1 MKIIAVVFT
10 FWISVTCI
18 AQNTSGRLQSAF
30 QQFQSDSQMR
40 NGIASLY
47 VIDASTGNVV
57 FDKNGQIGLAPASTL
72 KIITSIS
79 AYEILGKDFRYNTR
93 FEIFKSNRTAMM
105 FITPSGD
112 PTLGSWRWNGT
123 KEQNVVTRLVA
134 GLKNQGIDT
143 LVGFD
148 IDGIRWENDPIH
160 KHWMWED
167 VANYYGANALPLNW
181 RENQF
186 DVVLRSGAKIGD
198 PVRIVRTNP
207 ALVDYDLVSY
217 VTSGGKGTGDNAYIF
232 FPIKNATG
240 IIRGTIPVNEEN
252 FTISGSMPDASL
264 QFTHTLLGE
273 LKKGGIEKSSSF
285 TIMNWADS
293 KLNKQNLKVIHTET
307 SPPLDSIIYW
317 FNKKSINLYGEA
329 LIKTIGSEKKQQ
341 GSTSAGLE
349 VVKNFWKEKGIRVTE
364 LNITDG
370 SGLSP
375 VNRVTTSAQVN
386 MLQYAA
392 KQPWFKGFY
401 NSLPEY
407 NNMKMKSGTIRGV
420 KAFCGY
426 HTAKDGKQYIYSF
439 IVNNYNGPASGIVSK
454 MYKVL
459 DVLK

>member
-1 MKIIAVVFT
+1 MKIFAVVFT
-10 FWISVTCI
+10 LWISVVSFS
-18 AQNTSGRLQSAF
+18 QNTTARLQSAF

-47 VIDASTGNVV
+47 VIDASTGNLI

-79 AYEILGKDFRYNTR
+79 AYELLGKDYRYNTKFQISR
-93 FEIFKSNRTAMM
+93 NNKTAMIY
-105 FITPSGD
+105 ITPSGD
-112 PTLGSWRWNGT
+112 PTLGSWRWNST
-123 KEQNVVTRLVA
+123 KEQNVLTRLVA

-143 LVGFD
+143 IAGFD
-148 IDGIRWENDPIH
+148 VDGSRWENDPIH

-198 PVRIVRTNP
+198 PVKVVRTNP
-207 ALVDYDLVSY
+207 ALADYDLISY

-232 FPIKNATG
+232 FPIKNSAG
-240 IIRGTIPVNEEN
+240 VIRGTIPINEEN
-252 FTISGSMPDASL
+252 FTISGSMPDASM
-264 QFTHTLLGE
+264 QFTSSLLAE
-273 LKKGGIEKSSSF
+273 LKKSGIEKSNSF
-285 TIMNWADS
+285 TVMNWADS
-293 KLNKQNLKVIHTET
+293 KVNNKPLNLLHTET

-317 FNKKSINLYGEA
+317 FNRKSINLYGES
-329 LIKTIGSEKKQQ
+329 LIKTIGFEKKHQ
-341 GSTSAGLE
+341 GSTSTGLE
-349 VVKNFWKEKGIRVTE
+349 VVKNFWKEKGIHQSE

-375 VNRVTTSAQVN
+375 VNRVTTRVQVTI
-386 MLQYAA
+386 LQYAA
-392 KQPWFKGFY
+392 KQHWFKGFY
-401 NSLPEY
+401 NSLPEF
-407 NNMKMKSGTIRGV
+407 NSMKMKSGTIRGV
-420 KAFCGY
+420 KAFSGY